1 MGESVVIAEKN
12 KVVSFNYTL
21 KDSDGNELDSSEGSE
36 PLTYLHGAENI
47 IPGLEA
53 AINEKAAGDSVT
65 AVIAPEDAY
74 DQRNEE
80 QVSKVP
86 RDKFGGIEGL
96 AVGVQLQAQTPDGPR
111 IVRVVDMD
119 DENVTIDANHPLA
132 GVTLHFEV
140 TVTDVRDATEEE
152 IEHGHVGACDHQ
164 H

>member
-1 MGESVVIAEKN
+1 MIAEKN

-21 KDSDGNELDSSEGSE
+21 KDSDGNELDSSDEGE
-36 PLTYLHGAENI
+36 PLTYLHGAQNI

-74 DQRNEE
+74 GQRNEA

-86 RDKFGGIEGL
+86 RDKFEGIEGL
-96 AVGVQLQAQTPDGPR
+96 QVGMALQAQTPDGA
-111 IVRVVDMD
+111 RVVHVVGMD
-119 DENVTIDANHPLA
+119 EESITIDANHPLA
-132 GVTLHFEV
+132 GVTLHFEL
-140 TVTDVRDATEEE
+140 TVTEVRDATEEE
-152 IEHGHVGACDHQ
+152 ISHGHVGACDHQ